1 MYFQESPNMRNYRSQ
16 LGGICWS
23 LGWNTQQEL
32 IVTDHV
38 LTKDEIRDL
47 RMSDNWED
55 SLKRSQKIIQ
65 DGCLE
70 LSETGKAL
78 KVQSERPHLVSLGGS
93 RISTAV
99 TLHPLVEGI
108 TRVGTQEAIPQP
120 DIFIFGKDV
129 LEDHC
134 QIENRNNIVTLYPNG
149 HCLLDGERVK
159 GPTKLSQ
166 GAMICFGKSCFFRFN
181 NPTEAKR
188 LKQSYPTTQS
198 RGEYRPQHVPQH
210 AGRAHGST
218 NGSAVNSDNVY
229 SHTGTNGLSGHGN
242 YNSNHNA
249 QPGGVGFDA
258 NLEREL
264 KQILQTVSDNEA
276 ILAETFAGSDEMMT
290 ASSERQ
296 DLLSPAST
304 ISLGNHE
311 DDRHLSDSESRFIY
325 GDTYLRETAITDD
338 EDGFTARNS
347 SRQGSSSTDSREGR
361 SNLTLPSATN
371 PLRTAYEERNRH
383 TSPSPTRKGAS
394 GITTSPHNT
403 LERHIKGPNSPSR
416 IKLGQS
422 SLYSNKNNNSPVL
435 YEEGST
441 EVSSPSNVSTS
452 LMTNVTSA
460 LVTDRGSSGSDQ
472 SNSTLSSSSSSG
484 YGHHNGVVL
493 REKKTSRENLS
504 SLQQQNQHFT
514 SQSPPVD
521 PSNEFTGLLPED
533 LAPRETLY
541 LDPDDFED
549 ETQKELCKQH
559 MEAVQQRKQEQR
571 AAEIERQRMEEILN
585 ICAEYQE
592 QSTQEERT
600 QQIGP
605 DVTSPQPDLV
615 APLPN
620 GRQGGYDYV
629 QDSRPSNLVTPLPNS
644 DSLMI
649 PLISGGSSPHSPRS
663 PTSPELHPPP
673 EDPLNHHS
681 RARSS
686 KQTTT
691 SATIPVRYEKLK
703 DPDSPPL
710 SPGYQSD
717 SSQGPPKPPRTP
729 PSEME
734 SKGDTLKRAQVLQP
748 EEVEESL
755 QKLENARKH
764 SIFKIETLEK
774 EIDDLEAQE
783 TETLRELEIE
793 AALLEAE
800 HKRKLLHLKE
810 QEENMSTLE
819 RNKRQLNSS
828 AVHQRDKERDLLEES
843 RKSLQQLEQRHLESK
858 REFDLCT
865 HPARKE
871 VLGDRLRGEMEQ
883 LDLERKRFEDL
894 EFSQLELEARIE
906 EEKEIM
912 ELELKREASDEND
925 KIKATK
931 SSVSEI
937 DLQMSN
943 IIRTAKES
951 TDMLETK
958 RRATLEMLRKERDL
972 LESIETQYNNLMVQ
986 YSKNPQESVEM
997 QAKIKEL
1004 SERRLKLHSEMSLSD
1019 EYLARRKSHEL
1030 VDASPPLSQNGD
1042 SASSVHL
1049 SPAKQAQKGSS
1060 LLMDIERNRRQT
1072 LEATGEIL
1080 IEREKK
1086 RLQELRQRASTEAIN
1101 QWEERRRCES
1111 ASATMSSLHTS
1122 PKHALGSP
1130 LYYNSDS
1137 ANYFSDCA
1145 SVSSFESI
1153 EGRLDAP
1160 GVYSGHSTPIRSI
1173 NSSRQF
1179 TPEERL
1185 KLKEMERMLREAQ
1198 IEKQVLLEEQEKSK
1212 LREINHLAEEKKK
1225 RELLERQLKEESQM
1239 REEMIMNQVKMREK
1253 TNSIQ
1258 ARPLTRYLPV
1268 TNEEFDLKTHI
1279 EAAGHNVDVCPH
1291 IAVTRTTCRGYL
1303 IKMGGRIKSWRKRWF
1318 VFNRNKHS
1326 FLYHSSDREDKR
1338 PKGGMYFAAIQDVY
1352 IDHLRQNKSP
1362 NPLLTFCVK
1371 TTNRVYYLVAPSPE
1385 TMRIWMD
1392 VIVTGAEGYKEF
1404 RK

>member
-1 MYFQESPNMRNYRSQ
+1 MTEPDIIPTNGSRVQSLINIFENHANMQPRNEIGKRPSCPSSPPPGEDGEVDN
-16 LGGICWS
+16 
-23 LGWNTQQEL
+23 GWCVYELSHYKDTNTQQEL

-783 TETLRELEIE
+783 TETLRE
-793 AALLEAE
+793 
-800 HKRKLLHLKE
+800 
-810 QEENMSTLE
+810 
-819 RNKRQLNSS
+819 
-828 AVHQRDKERDLLEES
+828 
-843 RKSLQQLEQRHLESK
+843 
-858 REFDLCT
+858 
-865 HPARKE
+865 
-871 VLGDRLRGEMEQ
+871 
-883 LDLERKRFEDL
+883 
-894 EFSQLELEARIE
+894 
-906 EEKEIM
+906 
-912 ELELKREASDEND
+912 
-925 KIKATK
+925 